1 MTTTYENKCEIKKQ
15 EQDQEQDQEQEQEQE
30 QEQDQ
35 DQDQEQ
41 EQEQDQEEINA
52 SFQRLLELDELEEE
66 VLDINCCI
74 VCKTLMVKWMN
85 FCSAVCENKFTS
97 QYEIH
102 MKTPV

>member
-1 MTTTYENKCEIKKQ
+1 MTTTYENKCEIKN
-15 EQDQEQDQEQEQEQE
+15 QDQEQEQEQE
-30 QEQDQ
+30 QY
-35 DQDQEQ
+35 QEQ
-41 EQEQDQEEINA
+41 EQEQQEEINA

-97 QYEIH
+97 QYELQ
-102 MKTPV
+102 MESTNDLPTPRINMH